1 MGETMEI
8 TETKIKETIFKLLKN
23 IAPESSPEALGT
35 DDDVRETLEIDSYD
49 FLNFM
54 IGLNEEFGVEI
65 PETDYGKLITLNDM
79 IYYILARAKS

>member
-1 MGETMEI
+1 MAI
-8 TETKIKETIFKLLKN
+8 TETQIQDTIFKLLKN
-23 IAPESSPEALGT
+23 IAPESSLEALGKN
-35 DDDVRETLEIDSYD
+35 DDVRETLGIDSYD

-79 IYYILARAKS
+79 TQYILAHAKL

>member
-1 MGETMEI
+1 MAI
-8 TETKIKETIFKLLKN
+8 TEIQIKQTIFKLLKN
-23 IAPESSPEALGT
+23 IAPDSSPEALGQE
-35 DDDVRETLEIDSYD
+35 DDVRETLGIDSYD

-79 IYYILARAKS
+79 TQYILAHAQS

>member
-1 MGETMEI
+1 MEI
-8 TETKIKETIFKLLKN
+8 TETQIKETMFKLLKN
-23 IAPESSPEALGT
+23 IAPDSSPEALGK
-35 DDDVRETLEIDSYD
+35 DDDVRERLGIDSYD

-79 IYYILARAKS
+79 TQYILAHAQS

>member
-1 MGETMEI
+1 MTEI
-8 TETKIKETIFKLLKN
+8 QIKETIFKLLKN
-23 IAPESSPEALGT
+23 IAPDSSPEALGQE
-35 DDDVRETLEIDSYD
+35 DDVRETLGIDSYD

-79 IYYILARAKS
+79 TQYILAHAQS